1 MIHENKIEF
10 DEIKE
15 NKSGEKKHPEV
26 ELIPAKEEELE
37 LLHKMQIESFMPLY
51 EKYHDDG
58 SPAIESIER
67 IRRRAAVQNR
77 KYYFIV
83 KDGERVGVINIGH
96 NDPNEKKVSFIS
108 PLFILPKYQNLGI
121 GYAAIQKAFEISP
134 EVTTWKLETIL
145 QEKGNCHLYE
155 KCGFKRVGDE
165 NIINDKMTLI
175 LYELNLSDNA

>member
-1 MIHENKIEF
+1 MIQKDKI
-10 DEIKE
+10 
-15 NKSGEKKHPEV
+15 EV
-26 ELIPAKEEELE
+26 ELVPVKEDELE

-67 IRRRAAVQNR
+67 IRRRAAVINR
-77 KYYFIV
+77 QYYFIV
-83 KDGERVGVINIGH
+83 KDGVRVGVINIGH

-108 PLFILPKYQNLGI
+108 PLFVLPKYQNQGL

-145 QEKGNCHLYE
+145 QEEGNCHLYE

-165 NIINDKMTLI
+165 NIVTDKMTLI
-175 LYELNLSDNA
+175 FYELHV